1 MAIKFEGVTYNFN
14 KKKLLDNVNLEIED
28 NKIKSVNF
36 IGGCPGNL
44 IGISHLVKGME
55 VEDAINKLKGIPC
68 RTKDT
73 SCPDQL
79 AQALEK
85 YLQQK

>member
-1 MAIKFEGVTYNFN
+1 METYQTSGVCSKEIQF
-14 KKKLLDNVNLEIED
+14 EIED

-44 IGISHLVKGME
+44 IGISSLVKGMN
-55 VEDAINKLKGIPC
+55 VEKSIHKLKGMPC
-68 RTKDT
+68 RTKET

-79 AQALEK
+79 AKALEH
-85 YLQQK
+85 YLEQK

>member
-1 MAIKFEGVTYNFN
+1 MQTLKTTGVCAKEIQF
-14 KKKLLDNVNLEIED
+14 DIED

-44 IGISHLVKGME
+44 IGITHLVKEME
-55 VEDAINKLKGIPC
+55 IETAIAKLKGISC
-68 RTKDT
+68 KTKET

-79 AQALEK
+79 AQALES
-85 YLQQK
+85 YLNQ

>member
-1 MAIKFEGVTYNFN
+1 MQTFKTTGVCAKEIQF
-14 KKKLLDNVNLEIED
+14 DIED

-44 IGISHLVKGME
+44 IGITHLVKEME
-55 VEDAINKLKGIPC
+55 IDTAIAKLKGISC
-68 RTKDT
+68 KTKET

-79 AQALEK
+79 AQALES
-85 YLQQK
+85 YLNQ

>member
-1 MAIKFEGVTYNFN
+1 MQTFKTTGVCAKEIQF
-14 KKKLLDNVNLEIED
+14 DIED

-44 IGISHLVKGME
+44 IGITHLVKDME
-55 VEDAINKLKGIPC
+55 IETAIAKLKGISC
-68 RTKDT
+68 KTKET

-79 AQALEK
+79 AQALES
-85 YLQQK
+85 YLNQ

>member
-1 MAIKFEGVTYNFN
+1 MQTFKTTGVCA
-14 KKKLLDNVNLEIED
+14 KEIQFDVED

-44 IGISHLVKGME
+44 IGITHLVKDME
-55 VEDAINKLKGIPC
+55 IETAIAKLKGISC
-68 RTKDT
+68 KTKET

-79 AQALEK
+79 AQALES
-85 YLQQK
+85 YLTQ

>member
-1 MAIKFEGVTYNFN
+1 MQTFKTTGVCAKEIQF
-14 KKKLLDNVNLEIED
+14 DIED

-44 IGISHLVKGME
+44 IGISHLVKDME
-55 VEDAINKLKGIPC
+55 IETAIAKLKGISC
-68 RTKDT
+68 KTKET

-79 AQALEK
+79 AQALES
-85 YLQQK
+85 YLTQ

>member
-1 MAIKFEGVTYNFN
+1 MQTFKTTGVCAKEIQF
-14 KKKLLDNVNLEIED
+14 DIED

-44 IGISHLVKGME
+44 IGITHLVKEME
-55 VEDAINKLKGIPC
+55 IETAIAKLKGISC
-68 RTKDT
+68 KTKET

-79 AQALEK
+79 AQALES
-85 YLQQK
+85 YLNQ

>member
-1 MAIKFEGVTYNFN
+1 MQTFKTTGVCA
-14 KKKLLDNVNLEIED
+14 KEIQFDVED

-44 IGISHLVKGME
+44 IGISHLVKEME
-55 VEDAINKLKGIPC
+55 IETAIAKLKWISC
-68 RTKDT
+68 KTKET

-79 AQALEK
+79 AQALES
-85 YLQQK
+85 YLNQ

>member
-1 MAIKFEGVTYNFN
+1 METYKTTGVCAKEIQF
-14 KKKLLDNVNLEIED
+14 EIEH

-44 IGISHLVKGME
+44 IGISHLVKDME
-55 VEDAINKLKGIPC
+55 IEEAIAKLKGIPC
-68 RTKDT
+68 RTKET

-79 AQALEK
+79 AHALEE
-85 YLQQK
+85 YLQNQ

>member
-1 MAIKFEGVTYNFN
+1 MQTFKTTGVCA
-14 KKKLLDNVNLEIED
+14 KEIQFDVED

-44 IGISHLVKGME
+44 IGISHLVKDME
-55 VEDAINKLKGIPC
+55 IETAIAKLKGISC
-68 RTKDT
+68 KTKET

-79 AQALEK
+79 AQALES
-85 YLQQK
+85 YLNQ

>member
-1 MAIKFEGVTYNFN
+1 METYKTTGVCAKEIQF
-14 KKKLLDNVNLEIED
+14 EIED
-28 NKIKSVNF
+28 NKIAPGSTISGAL

>member
-1 MAIKFEGVTYNFN
+1 MQTFKTTGVCAKEIQF
-14 KKKLLDNVNLEIED
+14 DIED

-44 IGISHLVKGME
+44 IGITHLVNEME
-55 VEDAINKLKGIPC
+55 IETAIAKLKGISC
-68 RTKDT
+68 KTKET

-79 AQALEK
+79 AQALES
-85 YLQQK
+85 YLNQ

>member
-1 MAIKFEGVTYNFN
+1 MNLKFNN
-14 KKKLLDNVNLEIED
+14 NDNRKFLQFEIED

-55 VEDAINKLKGIPC
+55 VEDAINFFTCK
-68 RTKDT
+68 
-73 SCPDQL
+73 
-79 AQALEK
+79 
-85 YLQQK
+85 

>member
-1 MAIKFEGVTYNFN
+1 MQTFKTTGVCAKEIQF
-14 KKKLLDNVNLEIED
+14 DIED

-44 IGISHLVKGME
+44 IGISHLVKEME
-55 VEDAINKLKGIPC
+55 IETAIAKLKGISC
-68 RTKDT
+68 KTKET

-79 AQALEK
+79 AQALES
-85 YLQQK
+85 YLNQ

>member
-1 MAIKFEGVTYNFN
+1 MKVFKTSGVCAKEIQFE
-14 KKKLLDNVNLEIED
+14 LED

-44 IGISHLVKGME
+44 IGISHLVVGME
-55 VEDAINKLKGIPC
+55 VSEAVNRLKGITC
-68 RTKDT
+68 GSKNT

-79 AQALEK
+79 AKALEALK
-85 YLQQK
+85 Q

>member
-1 MAIKFEGVTYNFN
+1 METYKTTGVCAKEIQFEV
-14 KKKLLDNVNLEIED
+14 ED

-55 VEDAINKLKGIPC
+55 VENAINKLKGIPC
-68 RTKDT
+68 RTKET

>member
-1 MAIKFEGVTYNFN
+1 METYKTTGVCAKEIQFEV
-14 KKKLLDNVNLEIED
+14 ED

-55 VEDAINKLKGIPC
+55 VEDAINKLKGIH
-68 RTKDT
+68 
-73 SCPDQL
+73 
-79 AQALEK
+79 AV
-85 YLQQK
+85 QKTHHVQINLHKP